1 MYIFK
6 PFYFALFVVIIA
18 AACKGQGFTYK
29 AVPSNYIPRLDQKY
43 ISDIKQLQDSAVD
56 LTNFLPK
63 DYVLNGTV
71 DYTNELQKGI
81 NLNKVV
87 LMPNFPVMTSGI
99 YLNSGSTVIF
109 RDSSLLLM
117 LPSSQVWYQVIGI
130 NNVHDVKVYFPRI
143 KGDRMRHIGMEGEW
157 GFGIAITNS
166 KNVKIIQ
173 PIVSNCWGDG
183 IYINDLAKNQ
193 EFGNIFIDGA
203 WLDNNRRNGISIID
217 GSNISIINSLI
228 SNTNGTMPS
237 SGIDIEP
244 NNGNGELKKITLNNI
259 TTYNNAEYG
268 ILTVLVGFAN
278 ASKKDVTIEIN
289 NCIDDGSNYGMGYVF
304 DLPHR
309 HLINATGE
317 INILNPIWKNSRSS
331 GLKLPVYSS
340 SNNVVLKFKNATI
353 VQDGEKRAFSNRN
366 LIKNTEKIIFN

>member
-1 MYIFK
+1 MYILK
-6 PFYFALFVVIIA
+6 SFYFVFVVVIIA
-18 AACKGQGFTYK
+18 AACKGQAFSYK
-29 AVPSNYIPRLDQKY
+29 RVPSDYIPRLDQQYTTDVKH
-43 ISDIKQLQDSAVD
+43 LQDSAVD

-63 DYVLNGTV
+63 NYVLDGTV

-81 NLNKVV
+81 NLNSVV
-87 LMPNFPVMTSGI
+87 LMPNFPIMTSGI
-99 YLNSGSTVIF
+99 YLNTGSTVIF
-109 RDSSLLLM
+109 RDSSSLLM
-117 LPSSQVWYQVIGI
+117 VPSSQAWYQVIGI

-143 KGDRMRHIGMEGEW
+143 KGDRIRHIGTKGEW

-166 KNVKIIQ
+166 KNVRIIQ
-173 PIVSNCWGDG
+173 PIISNCWGDG

-193 EFGNIFIDGA
+193 ESGNIFIDGA

-244 NNGNGELKKITLNNI
+244 NNGNGELKDIMLNNI

-268 ILTVLVGFAN
+268 ILTVLVGFVSV
-278 ASKKDVTIEIN
+278 SKKNVGIEIS
-289 NCIDDGSNYGMGYVF
+289 NCIDDGSNYGMGYFF
-304 DLPHR
+304 DLPNR
-309 HLINATGE
+309 KFINAGGE
-317 INILNPIWKNSRSS
+317 IDVLNPIWKNSRSS

-340 SNNVVLKFKNATI
+340 NNKIVLKFQNALI
-353 VQDGEKRAFSNRN
+353 IKDGKKHVFSDRN
-366 LIKNTEKIIFN
+366 LQKNTEQIIFN

>member
-1 MYIFK
+1 MYILK
-6 PFYFALFVVIIA
+6 SFYFASVVVIIS
-18 AACKGQGFTYK
+18 AACKGQTFSYK
-29 AVPSNYIPRLDQKY
+29 TVPFDYIPRLDQQYTTDVKH
-43 ISDIKQLQDSAVD
+43 LQDSAAD

-63 DYVLNGTV
+63 NYVLDGTV

-87 LMPNFPVMTSGI
+87 LMPNFPIMTSGI
-99 YLNSGSTVIF
+99 YLNTGSTVIF
-109 RDSSLLLM
+109 RDSSSLLM
-117 LPSSQVWYQVIGI
+117 VASNQVWYQVIGI

-143 KGDRMRHIGMEGEW
+143 KGDRIRHIGTKGEW

-166 KNVKIIQ
+166 KNVRIIQ
-173 PIVSNCWGDG
+173 PIISNCWGDG
-183 IYINDLAKNQ
+183 IYINDLAKNKGS
-193 EFGNIFIDGA
+193 GNIFIDGA

-244 NNGNGELKKITLNNI
+244 NNGNGELKEISLNNI

-268 ILTVLVGFAN
+268 ILTVLVGFVS
-278 ASKKDVTIEIN
+278 ASKKNVDIEIN
-289 NCIDDGSNYGMGYVF
+289 NCIDDGSNYGMGYYF
-304 DLPHR
+304 DLPNR
-309 HLINATGE
+309 DFINANGE
-317 INILNPIWKNSRSS
+317 INIINPIWKNNRSS

-340 SNNVVLKFKNATI
+340 SNNILLKFKNATI
-353 VQDGEKRAFSNRN
+353 IKNGEKHAFSDRN
-366 LIKNTEKIIFN
+366 LVKNTRKITFN